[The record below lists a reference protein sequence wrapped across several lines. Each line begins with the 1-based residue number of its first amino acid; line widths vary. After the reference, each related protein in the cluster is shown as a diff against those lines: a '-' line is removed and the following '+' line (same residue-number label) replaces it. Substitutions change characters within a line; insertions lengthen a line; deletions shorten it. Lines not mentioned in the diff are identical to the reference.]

1 MPRPAVTVTIGASEQ
16 QHLFQGALVATIA
29 LVVAGATPSP
39 VGALLTAALC
49 SRLIHAHRHPLQGQ
63 LRCLVESEPAATSG
77 ATLVAVDEEQAQD
90 TGLSVWQRR
99 QRRLLRALTQAL
111 VRWWGKPR
119 APVPGRWQ
127 WCPLASSADSSVRH
141 YSDDADWREIELTC
155 ESVGARLIS
164 LRWQG
169 HTHWLWPDSMT
180 PEEHRVLRRYLLGM
194 PVALGSQTSKRQ

>member
-1 MPRPAVTVTIGASEQ
+1 M
-16 QHLFQGALVATIA
+16 ATIA

-39 VGALLTAALC
+39 VGAVLTAALC

-63 LRCLVESEPAATSG
+63 LRCLVENEPAVTSV
-77 ATLVAVDEEQAQD
+77 APLVAVDDEQAED

-99 QRRLLRALTQAL
+99 QRRLLRALSQTLA
-111 VRWWGKPR
+111 RWWGKPR

-127 WCPLASSADSSVRH
+127 WCPMASAADRSGKL

-155 ESVGARLIS
+155 ESVGPRLIS

-169 HTHWLWPDSMT
+169 HTHWLWPDSIT

-194 PVALGSQTSKRQ
+194 PVALAGQRSKRQ

>member
-1 MPRPAVTVTIGASEQ
+1 M
-16 QHLFQGALVATIA
+16 ATIA
-29 LVVAGATPSP
+29 LLVAGATPSP
-39 VGALLTAALC
+39 VGAVLTAALC

-63 LRCLVESEPAATSG
+63 LRCLVENEPVATSG
-77 ATLVAVDEEQAQD
+77 APLGAVDDEQVED

-99 QRRLLRALTQAL
+99 HRRLLRALCQAL

-119 APVPGRWQ
+119 PPVPGRWQ
-127 WCPLASSADSSVRH
+127 WGPLAPAADISGRLCP
-141 YSDDADWREIELTC
+141 DADWREIELTC
-155 ESVGARLIS
+155 ESVGARLIA

-194 PVALGSQTSKRQ
+194 PVALDGHTSKRQ